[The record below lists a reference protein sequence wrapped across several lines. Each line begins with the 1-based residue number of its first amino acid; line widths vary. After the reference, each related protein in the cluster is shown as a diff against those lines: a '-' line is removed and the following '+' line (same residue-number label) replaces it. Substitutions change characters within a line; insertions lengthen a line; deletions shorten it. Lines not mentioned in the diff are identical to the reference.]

1 MDKILSTG
9 LSMQSNKMEILLK
22 DKLLD
27 LSIKMIRIGSKMQSE
42 ESNVKYFLE
51 KKNYEKVLISAEKL
65 KSYSIVYNSLREAF
79 QQLLIFAKELNLN
92 IEEKGFTKSN
102 K

>member
-9 LSMQSNKMEILLK
+9 LSMQSNKIEILLK

-42 ESNVKYFLE
+42 EANVKYFLE

-65 KSYSIVYNSLREAF
+65 
-79 QQLLIFAKELNLN
+79 
-92 IEEKGFTKSN
+92 
-102 K
+102 